1 MSPHSPST
9 QHPLHQVLVPTVIE
23 EGNRGDR
30 AFDIYSQLLRER
42 IVFLGQE
49 VDDQVANLIASS
61 ADDGQNTCSEV
72 ESASDDDAFD
82 SQMTARRPGD
92 SARRHPTVFP
102 GFKEMAE
109 RRS

>member
-1 MSPHSPST
+1 
-9 QHPLHQVLVPTVIE
+9 VIE

-49 VDDQVANLIASS
+49 VDDQVANLITYVP
-61 ADDGQNTCSEV
+61 DDGQNTSSEQDLD
-72 ESASDDDAFD
+72 SADDAVD
-82 SQMTARRPGD
+82 SALTARRRDD
-92 SARRHPTVFP
+92 SARRHSVVFP